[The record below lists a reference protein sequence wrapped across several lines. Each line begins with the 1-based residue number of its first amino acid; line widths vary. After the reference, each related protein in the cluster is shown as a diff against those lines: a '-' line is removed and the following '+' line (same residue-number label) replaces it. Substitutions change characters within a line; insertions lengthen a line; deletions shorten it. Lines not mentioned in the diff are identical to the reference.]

1 MHCALDHQPSLI
13 IKRVSRIRIR
23 FLKRDQR
30 KNRVV
35 WPPEMS
41 HNILYR
47 NDATAS
53 PKRLRTT
60 KIQIPGEDRIA
71 SSGNDFDLGSFSDA
85 QGIEKRD

>member
-60 KIQIPGEDRIA
+60 KIQIPDEDRIVKKA
-71 SSGNDFDLGSFSDA
+71 FCCKLTENPGLWA
-85 QGIEKRD
+85 QEI

>member
-1 MHCALDHQPSLI
+1 
-13 IKRVSRIRIR
+13 
-23 FLKRDQR
+23 
-30 KNRVV
+30 
-35 WPPEMS
+35 MS
-41 HNILYR
+41 HNILYC
-47 NDATAS
+47 NDATTS